1 MLPALEHRTPGSS
14 AFGTR
19 TDYLGLLWDLVIM
32 KAKLSSGLL
41 SGIRFWS
48 LCLILIFSGLAFR
61 GVKWKTNALLT
72 ALLCLGIV
80 FADLFIMMKIL
91 WMEGSS
97 AVISFATL
105 LDILTI
111 WFGISVPLTFFGA
124 YFGNKEKIS
133 CPVHTNQITCQ
144 IPP

>member
-1 MLPALEHRTPGSS
+1 MTCAIVLWVLLGTPTRYVS
-14 AFGTR
+14 AVMYKT
-19 TDYLGLLWDLVIM
+19 
-32 KAKLSSGLL
+32 
-41 SGIRFWS
+41 
-48 LCLILIFSGLAFR
+48 FR

-72 ALLCLGIV
+72 ALLCPGIV

-97 AVISFATL
+97 AAISSATL

-111 WFGISVPLTFFGA
+111 WFGISFFGA

-133 CPVHTNQITCQ
+133 CPVHTNRIPCQ

>member
-1 MLPALEHRTPGSS
+1 
-14 AFGTR
+14 
-19 TDYLGLLWDLVIM
+19 
-32 KAKLSSGLL
+32 
-41 SGIRFWS
+41 
-48 LCLILIFSGLAFR
+48 
-61 GVKWKTNALLT
+61 
-72 ALLCLGIV
+72 

-97 AVISFATL
+97 AAVSFATL

-111 WFGISVPLTFFGA
+111 WFRILVPLTFFGA

-133 CPVHTNQITCQ
+133 CPVQTNQIPCQ